1 MSVRVCR
8 RRWEAE
14 AARDGRLTG
23 AALASFL
30 QHASQCKDCA
40 REQRALEELGTAL
53 VRANAPTDEL
63 ALRRVREQLLERVA
77 VRSYGASATP
87 RRWWVAAAAA
97 VLGLVLVAI
106 AGKLYLSRGHV
117 AYAADITASPKAL
130 WSRQIAKGTEQV
142 TLSDGVLTL
151 AVHRSA
157 NAHRVSLRVPDGV
170 IDDMGTV
177 FRVTVRDGHTRE
189 IVVREG
195 AVVFRR
201 PGAQPLV
208 LSSPSVWVPPGEVP
222 HPQAE
227 SKDRANDDVT
237 VTAPAPR
244 SPSASH
250 SASAQRRRASTT
262 GNASPADED
271 FAYLRIVALR
281 REGRSDE
288 ARLAAAEYLR
298 SFPNG
303 FRRTEVLALMREPH

>member
-1 MSVRVCR
+1 VCR

-23 AALASFL
+23 AALASLL
-30 QHASQCKDCA
+30 QHASQCKDCG

-53 VRANAPTDEL
+53 VRANVPTDEVG
-63 ALRRVREQLLERVA
+63 LRRVREQLLERAA
-77 VRSYGASATP
+77 VRSYGASVAS
-87 RRWWVAAAAA
+87 RWWWVAAAAA
-97 VLGLVLVAI
+97 VLGLVLVVI
-106 AGKLYLSRGHV
+106 AGKLYLSRGHT
-117 AYAADITASPKAL
+117 AYTADITASPKAA
-130 WSRQIAKGTEQV
+130 WSRQIAKDTEQV
-142 TLSDGVLTL
+142 MLNDGVLTL
-151 AVHRSA
+151 TVHRSA
-157 NAHRVSLRVPDGV
+157 NARRVSVRVPDGV

-208 LSSPSVWVPPGEVP
+208 LSSPSVWVPPGEISRP
-222 HPQAE
+222 RAQPT
-227 SKDRANDDVT
+227 DRANDDAAVP
-237 VTAPAPR
+237 APAPR
-244 SPSASH
+244 SPPASH
-250 SASAQRRRASTT
+250 SASAKRRGASST

-303 FRRTEVLALMREPH
+303 FRRTEVLALMREPR